1 MTSATLGDA
10 EKSRVG
16 AFVGGTGI
24 GILGGLIGLGVPS
37 SACPC

>member
-1 MTSATLGDA
+1 MTA

-24 GILGGLIGLGVPS
+24 GVLGGLIGSVAPS
-37 SACPC
+37 SGCRC